1 MLAVAPPHASVD
13 LGQEQMTLERVLQQ
27 QERARL
33 VVHAQQVRYAH
44 TVTRR
49 MSVIRSDT
57 HHIARGERVLRKLRR
72 AVGPPVLQEGVGG

>member
-13 LGQEQMTLERVLQQ
+13 LGQKQMTLERVLQQ

-44 TVTRR
+44 TVNSEKNVRNSQRHTTQTR
-49 MSVIRSDT
+49 
-57 HHIARGERVLRKLRR
+57 ARGFS
-72 AVGPPVLQEGVGG
+72 GS